1 MAPSQRAP
9 RRKREHVGQDV
20 EKCLSLVL
28 AALVLKSP
36 QKLPS
41 DLEVWTRRL
50 PSFGGHLSREQIW
63 HG

>member
-1 MAPSQRAP
+1 M
-9 RRKREHVGQDV
+9 GQDV

-41 DLEVWTRRL
+41 DLEVRTRRL
-50 PSFGGHLSREQIW
+50 PSFGGHLSSSRNRFGMASLLHERA
-63 HG
+63 